1 VAELIRN
8 LKPKLKKGG
17 RAMKTKGAIV
27 LLISLMLVV
36 VSCAGLQPEETA
48 VASRIAAR
56 HLSKAIAEK
65 YPETRDDM
73 ISTSETAL
81 EALESAGSAEL
92 RTDLLELTG
101 IFDKIDDPVLRE
113 DLKDVLTI
121 LGVGIDLPIPQ
132 LDENRKMQLKAVLK
146 GINQGA
152 TMSSE

>member
-1 VAELIRN
+1 
-8 LKPKLKKGG
+8 
-17 RAMKTKGAIV
+17 
-27 LLISLMLVV
+27 
-36 VSCAGLQPEETA
+36 
-48 VASRIAAR
+48 
-56 HLSKAIAEK
+56 
-65 YPETRDDM
+65 
-73 ISTSETAL
+73 
-81 EALESAGSAEL
+81 LESAGSAEL